1 MKRVVLRTAPA
12 ALLVAVIAVLMP
24 RVSGQS
30 TGQPSTKNG
39 EWPMYTADLA
49 GSKYSPLDQVNATNF
64 SKLEVAW
71 RFKTDNLGPR
81 PETKLEGTP
90 IMVKGMLYATAGT
103 RRAVVALDPRTGE
116 QKWMYSMDEGERATR
131 WAPRQ
136 LSGRG
141 LSYWTDGKGD
151 ERIQYV
157 TTGYRLV
164 SLNAKT
170 GQPTPGFG
178 TNGVVDLKVG
188 IMINGKQADLEKS
201 EIGLHSTPTVVGDL
215 IIVGSS
221 HFEGLGYTYATNVKG
236 NVRAFDVRTGKKVWQ
251 FDTMP
256 GPGEK
261 YHETWENGSWHWTG
275 NTGVWTQIT
284 ADPVAGLVYLA
295 VESPTIDE
303 YGGNRLGDNLFAESL
318 VAVDLKTGKYK
329 WHFQFVHHPIWDH
342 DMSSAP
348 LLIDTTVDGT
358 PRKLVAVPSKQ
369 GWLYTFDRI
378 TGKPIWPIEEKP
390 VPQTTMKGERT
401 SPTQP
406 FPSKPPAYSRTH
418 VAESDLI
425 DFTPELRKQALENL
439 KHFRWEQIPYVP
451 PTGPE
456 SPDKLGSINI
466 ANWNGGVN
474 WPGSGFDPETGI
486 FYTQAGNSAVTVGH
500 YDQHEFDKVNP
511 ENFKSTPRL
520 PRWEADPGYGL
531 PRPPGTPPEA
541 FPGSEGRRKLGEGL
555 NGLPL
560 VKPPYGVMAAIDLK
574 NGSLLF
580 QVPHGDT
587 PDAVRDHPMLKG
599 MNLGKTGQNG
609 SVGVLVTKTLVIAG
623 DPQFTAPPGR
633 ARGAMLRAYD
643 KQTGAQV
650 GEVLLPAPI
659 VGMPMTYSLNGKQYI
674 VVGVSG
680 GNYRGEY
687 ISLALPQAAGAT
699 TNQGRQQ

>member
-12 ALLVAVIAVLMP
+12 ALLVAVMAVLMP

-49 GSKYSPLDQVNATNF
+49 GSKYSPLDQINATNF

-90 IMVKGMLYATAGT
+90 LMVKGMLYATAGT

-116 QKWMYSMDEGERATR
+116 QKWMYSVDEGERATR

-151 ERIQYV
+151 ERILYV

-164 SLNAKT
+164 SLNAKN
-170 GQPTPGFG
+170 GQPISSFG
-178 TNGVVDLKVG
+178 DKGVVDLKVG

-215 IIVGSS
+215 VIVGSS
-221 HFEGLGYTYATNVKG
+221 HFEGLGYTYSTNVKG

-284 ADPVAGLVYLA
+284 ADPVAGLVYLP
-295 VESPTIDE
+295 VESPTVDE

-348 LLIDTTVDGT
+348 LLIDTVVEGT

-390 VPQTTMKGERT
+390 VPQSTMKGERT

-425 DFTPELRKQALENL
+425 DFTPELRKQALANL
-439 KHFRWEQIPYVP
+439 KHFRWEQTPYVP

-466 ANWNGGVN
+466 ANWSGGVN

-511 ENFKSTPRL
+511 ENFKNKPRL
-520 PRWEADPGYGL
+520 PRWEADPDYGL
-531 PRPPGTPPEA
+531 PRRPGAPPEA

-555 NGLPL
+555 NGLPI

-574 NGSLLF
+574 NGSLMF

-587 PDAVRDHPMLKG
+587 PDAVRDHPLLKG
-599 MNLGKTGQNG
+599 MNIGKTGQSG
-609 SVGVLVTKTLVIAG
+609 SVGVLITKTLVIAG
-623 DPQFTAPPGR
+623 DPAFTAPPGR

-659 VGMPMTYSLNGKQYI
+659 VGMPMTYSMNGRQYI

-687 ISLALPQAAGAT
+687 ISLALPQTAGAT
-699 TNQGRQQ
+699 TNQARQQ